1 MARLKKISEEE
12 RAAKN
17 ELRKMGVSDY
27 ELNRLYDANYKARQ
41 RVSELT
47 GAELADLGNKGKPLS
62 LSWQQVLRQARQAET
77 QGKTATQYIEMRRAN
92 LSNYFRKS
100 TVKAQSIDIIFAN
113 KQGVIT
119 WAQEALNKFN
129 AAEVNQAQL
138 EAIEMIS
145 EDSEDYQSIA
155 DAYRNAKKAYERT
168 GATTQA
174 EWDYLLSNELVK
186 NAETNESLRNY
197 TAEILGV
204 DIEALDDAEAATQEY
219 ISVNF
224 DLSTTEGAQA
234 AQKYYDNAKREALRK
249 YGGR

>member
-12 RAAKN
+12 RAAKR
-17 ELRKMGVSDY
+17 ELRAMGVSDY

-77 QGKTATQYIEMRRAN
+77 QGKTATQYIQRRRAN

-100 TVKAQSIDIIFAN
+100 AVKAQSIDIIFAN
-113 KQGVIT
+113 KQGVIS
-119 WAQEALNKFN
+119 WAQEALNKFS
-129 AAEVNQAQL
+129 AAEIKQAQL
-138 EAIEMIS
+138 EAAEMIS
-145 EDSEDYQSIA
+145 EDSDDYQSIA
-155 DAYRNAKKAYERT
+155 DAFRNAKKRYEAI

-174 EWDYLLSNELVK
+174 EWDYLLANELVK
-186 NAETNESLRNY
+186 IAETNKSLRDY

-204 DIEALDDAEAATQEY
+204 DIQALDDAEAATQEY
-219 ISVNF
+219 ISANF
-224 DLSTTEGAQA
+224 DLSTIEGAQA
-234 AQKYYDNAKREALRK
+234 AQKYYEKAKREALRK
-249 YGGR
+249 YGR